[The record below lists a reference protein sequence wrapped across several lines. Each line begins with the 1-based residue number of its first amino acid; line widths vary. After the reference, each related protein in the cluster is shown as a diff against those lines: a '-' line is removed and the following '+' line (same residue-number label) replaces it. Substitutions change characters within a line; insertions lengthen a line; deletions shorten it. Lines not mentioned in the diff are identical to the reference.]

1 MNTTSSSPP
10 IVAPHRRN
18 RGTRTST
25 PANVSTIP
33 STSAA
38 ARLSCSGTLAWASRT
53 AAAGA
58 SVIFQRPATRN
69 SADVSTAA
77 ATPTQVFQPASSKRA
92 SASAGCAILSSMNLI
107 LALFTGLMGAQ
118 MADLA
123 ITGARIYTEDQ
134 RNPVVSAIAAKSG
147 KIVAIGD
154 DVSAYIGPSTR
165 KIDAKGATIIP
176 GLIDSHVHMQGLGE
190 SLEILDLRAAKSAE
204 TIAGMVREEAAR
216 RKPGEWI

>member
-10 IVAPHRRN
+10 SVAPHRRN

-25 PANVSTIP
+25 PAKVSTIP
-33 STSAA
+33 
-38 ARLSCSGTLAWASRT
+38 
-53 AAAGA
+53 
-58 SVIFQRPATRN
+58 RN

-123 ITGARIYTEDQ
+123 ITGARIYTEDA

-154 DVSAYIGPSTR
+154 DVSAYIGPSTH
-165 KIDAKGATIIP
+165 KIDAKGATVIP
-176 GLIDSHVHMQGLGE
+176 GLIDSH
-190 SLEILDLRAAKSAE
+190 
-204 TIAGMVREEAAR
+204 
-216 RKPGEWI
+216 

>member
-1 MNTTSSSPP
+1 
-10 IVAPHRRN
+10 
-18 RGTRTST
+18 
-25 PANVSTIP
+25 
-33 STSAA
+33 
-38 ARLSCSGTLAWASRT
+38 
-53 AAAGA
+53 
-58 SVIFQRPATRN
+58 
-69 SADVSTAA
+69 
-77 ATPTQVFQPASSKRA
+77 
-92 SASAGCAILSSMNLI
+92 
-107 LALFTGLMGAQ
+107 MGAQ

-216 RKPGEWI
+216 RKPGEWIRGWGWDQTTFPSREFPSGALLTTAAPRNPVFLKRVDGHAAWVNQKALDIAGVTPATKDPPGGNERESA